1 MPKEKISLNS
11 IYISDRLQ
19 KSLQP
24 VSNSALTA
32 ITAPMGYGK
41 TTAVNWYLSR
51 LAKDSQALLI
61 RISIYSQNLSI
72 FWKSVQNAF
81 SFAGLNFLE
90 NYDCPEDEASAG
102 FLTEILCYQL
112 EKCENCYIFID
123 DFHLLKD
130 DRAAT
135 FLCRM
140 AGRIP
145 ENVHLIVAS
154 RNHFISD
161 DWIVRLG
168 GRLHRI
174 EIDDLRLNAGELSA
188 YV

>member
-61 RISIYSQNLSI
+61 RIKTFPSFGKVCKMHFPSQVLT
-72 FWKSVQNAF
+72 FWKTTIARKMKLPLDS
-81 SFAGLNFLE
+81 
-90 NYDCPEDEASAG
+90 
-102 FLTEILCYQL
+102 
-112 EKCENCYIFID
+112 
-123 DFHLLKD
+123 
-130 DRAAT
+130 
-135 FLCRM
+135 
-140 AGRIP
+140 
-145 ENVHLIVAS
+145 
-154 RNHFISD
+154 
-161 DWIVRLG
+161 
-168 GRLHRI
+168 
-174 EIDDLRLNAGELSA
+174 
-188 YV
+188 

>member
-81 SFAGLNFLE
+81 SFAGVKCRARVPFVTQESLFVNE
-90 NYDCPEDEASAG
+90 N
-102 FLTEILCYQL
+102 LIL
-112 EKCENCYIFID
+112 
-123 DFHLLKD
+123 
-130 DRAAT
+130 
-135 FLCRM
+135 
-140 AGRIP
+140 
-145 ENVHLIVAS
+145 
-154 RNHFISD
+154 
-161 DWIVRLG
+161 
-168 GRLHRI
+168 
-174 EIDDLRLNAGELSA
+174 
-188 YV
+188 

>member
-61 RISIYSQNLSI
+61 RISIYSQTFPSSGKVCKMHFPSQDLT
-72 FWKSVQNAF
+72 FWKITTARKMK
-81 SFAGLNFLE
+81 LPL
-90 NYDCPEDEASAG
+90 
-102 FLTEILCYQL
+102 
-112 EKCENCYIFID
+112 
-123 DFHLLKD
+123 DF
-130 DRAAT
+130 
-135 FLCRM
+135 
-140 AGRIP
+140 
-145 ENVHLIVAS
+145 
-154 RNHFISD
+154 
-161 DWIVRLG
+161 
-168 GRLHRI
+168 
-174 EIDDLRLNAGELSA
+174 
-188 YV
+188 

>member
-72 FWKSVQNAF
+72 FWKMHFPSQV
-81 SFAGLNFLE
+81 
-90 NYDCPEDEASAG
+90 
-102 FLTEILCYQL
+102 LTFWKTTIARKMKLPL
-112 EKCENCYIFID
+112 D
-123 DFHLLKD
+123 
-130 DRAAT
+130 
-135 FLCRM
+135 
-140 AGRIP
+140 
-145 ENVHLIVAS
+145 S
-154 RNHFISD
+154 
-161 DWIVRLG
+161 
-168 GRLHRI
+168 
-174 EIDDLRLNAGELSA
+174 
-188 YV
+188 